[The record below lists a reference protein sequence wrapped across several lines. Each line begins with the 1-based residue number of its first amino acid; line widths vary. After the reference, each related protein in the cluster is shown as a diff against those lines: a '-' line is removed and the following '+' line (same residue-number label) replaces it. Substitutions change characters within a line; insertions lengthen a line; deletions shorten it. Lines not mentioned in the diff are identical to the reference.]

1 MEVRQERVHAPEGE
15 ARRDEEVRAALER
28 PAAGERLEHARR
40 RRAHGEDPVGRLD
53 PPPGRLL
60 DPVALAVDRVLLDR
74 LGRERPERV
83 EADVQRDRL
92 VVEAREELGCEVEPR
107 GRRRGRAGIARVDRL
122 VALRVGRRLVHV
134 RRQRQL
140 PVGLAGELHDPP
152 PPPSG
157 STSSTEEAEPRPRS
171 RSPARSR
178 REGRA
183 SASQTLV
190 PESLDEEHLD
200 RAARLP
206 AKREAR
212 GDDARVVDDRQ
223 VPRELLGQLGER
235 PLPDVAGA
243 AVVDEQP
250 RRVAPL
256 RRPLGDQLGRQRVV
270 EVS

>member
-1 MEVRQERVHAPEGE
+1 MPTATTRSA
-15 ARRDEEVRAALER
+15 ASIRAQ
-28 PAAGERLEHARR
+28 AG
-40 RRAHGEDPVGRLD
+40 
-53 PPPGRLL
+53 LL
-60 DPVALAVDRVLLDR
+60 DAVALAVDRVLLDG

-107 GRRRGRAGIARVDRL
+107 GGRRGGAGIARVDRL

-134 RRQRQL
+134 RRQRQV

-152 PPPSG
+152 PRAERLDELDRRG
-157 STSSTEEAEPRPRS
+157 RAATAEPLARAQPTRGT
-171 RSPARSR
+171 RECLPA
-178 REGRA
+178 
-183 SASQTLV
+183 LV
-190 PESLDEEHLD
+190 LESLDEEQLD
-200 RAARLP
+200 RTARLA

-256 RRPLGDQLGRQRVV
+256 RRPLCDQLGRQRVV